1 MNTASPIIP
10 DSKIFIIENKGWGEK
25 KRLHWST
32 GKLEVIM
39 KFTHNGAKVS

>member
-25 KRLHWST
+25 ILNWST

-39 KFTHNGAKVS
+39 KFAHNGAKVS